1 MSPHILEA
9 LAPIAALATV
19 CATLLTA
26 YWMRIKS
33 RRLPSQEAVTALQAE
48 LDEVR
53 AVLEGVRQDLD
64 GRMDEL
70 EERTR
75 FTERLLT
82 DAASRPR

>member
-1 MSPHILEA
+1 MSPHTLE
-9 LAPIAALATV
+9 LLTPVLALATV
-19 CATLLTA
+19 CATLLTG
-26 YWMRIKS
+26 YWIRIKS
-33 RRLPSQEAVTALQAE
+33 RQLPSQQEVTALQAE

-53 AVLEGVRQDLD
+53 AALEGVRQELD

-82 DAASRPR
+82 EATRPR

>member
-1 MSPHILEA
+1 MSPHTLE
-9 LAPIAALATV
+9 LLTPVLALATV

-33 RRLPSQEAVTALQAE
+33 RRLPSQEMVTALQAE

-53 AVLEGVRQDLD
+53 AAVEGVRQELD

-82 DAASRPR
+82 EVSRPR